1 MRQTTSAFSWKND
14 ILYQNQQ
21 AKASEPLENDAP
33 ITGQGI
39 TWVSMWKKLR
49 ETERQYKQ
57 PTNHIKHTSL
67 QELPTV
73 YLFLTT
79 VCITFKNNS

>member
-21 AKASEPLENDAP
+21 AKASEPIENDAP

-39 TWVSMWKKLR
+39 T
-49 ETERQYKQ
+49 
-57 PTNHIKHTSL
+57 
-67 QELPTV
+67 
-73 YLFLTT
+73 
-79 VCITFKNNS
+79 